1 MSVLR
6 LLTGVFLALCLA
18 CPPAAAQAPAAQAW
32 PTRPIRIIVPYVAGG
47 ATDVFARLVAAK
59 LQDQL
64 GTPVIIE
71 NRGGAGGNIGTDVVA
86 KSAPDGYTLLLNIN
100 GHAIAPAIYKSLPF
114 DPDKDFIPV
123 TQMVATATAF
133 VVQPSLPVK
142 NFQEFIALAKSKPGV
157 LNYGSTGIG
166 NALHLTMEL
175 LMRDTGI
182 KMEMVPF
189 RGDAP
194 LFQGFMSGD
203 VHAAV
208 VPTAGAKQHID
219 SGVVRAIGVTSAR
232 RVAAMADV
240 PTLVEQGLPDFVV
253 SGWIG
258 LFAPAG
264 TPRPIIERLAKEVR
278 IAIMAPDMEPRLFSF
293 GLEPAVDGPEAF
305 GERYKADRIKFQRII
320 KEANIAQQD

>member
-1 MSVLR
+1 MRMLR
-6 LLTGVFLALCLA
+6 SFAGFLLALCLISL
-18 CPPAAAQAPAAQAW
+18 PAFAQNW
-32 PTRPIRIIVPYVAGG
+32 PSRPIRIVVPYAAGG
-47 ATDVFARLVAAK
+47 ATDVFARLVASK
-59 LQDQL
+59 LQEQL
-64 GTPVIIE
+64 GTPVVVE
-71 NRGGAGGNIGTDVVA
+71 NRAGAGGNIGADAVA

-123 TQMVATATAF
+123 TQMASTATAF
-133 VVQPSLPVK
+133 VVQPNLPVK
-142 NFQEFIALAKSKPGV
+142 TFQDFVALAKSRPGA

-166 NALHLTMEL
+166 NSLHLTMEL

-194 LFQGFMSGD
+194 LFQAFMSGD

-208 VPTAGAKQHID
+208 VPTSGAKPHLD
-219 SGVVRAIGVTSAR
+219 SGVVRALGVTSAQ
-232 RVAAMADV
+232 RVAAMPEI
-240 PTLVEQGLPDFVV
+240 PTLVEQGLPEFVV

-264 TPRPIIERLAKEVR
+264 VPRPIIERLAKEVR
-278 IAIMAPDMEPRLFSF
+278 IAIMAPDMAPRLLSF
-293 GLEPAVDGPEAF
+293 GLEPTADGPEAF
-305 GERYKADRIKFQRII
+305 GERYKADRIKFQKIV
-320 KEANIAQQD
+320 KEANIAMQD

>member
-1 MSVLR
+1 MRMLR
-6 LLTGVFLALCLA
+6 LFAGFLLALCLISL
-18 CPPAAAQAPAAQAW
+18 PAFAQNW
-32 PTRPIRIIVPYVAGG
+32 PSRPIRIIVPYAAGG
-47 ATDVFARLVAAK
+47 ATDVFARLVASK
-59 LQDQL
+59 LQEQL
-64 GTPVIIE
+64 GTPVVVE
-71 NRGGAGGNIGTDVVA
+71 NRAGAGGNIGADAVA

-123 TQMVATATAF
+123 TQMASTATAF
-133 VVQPSLPVK
+133 VVQPNLPVK
-142 NFQEFIALAKSKPGV
+142 NFQEFVALAKSRPGD

-166 NALHLTMEL
+166 NSLHLTMEL

-194 LFQGFMSGD
+194 LFQAFMSGD

-208 VPTAGAKQHID
+208 VPTSGAKPHLD
-219 SGVVRAIGVTSAR
+219 SGVVRALGVTSAQ
-232 RVAAMADV
+232 RVAAMPEI
-240 PTLVEQGLPDFVV
+240 PTLVEQGLPEFVV

-264 TPRPIIERLAKEVR
+264 VPRPIIERLAKEVR
-278 IAIMAPDMEPRLFSF
+278 TGIMAPDMAPRLLSF
-293 GLEPAVDGPEAF
+293 GLEPTADGPEAF
-305 GERYKADRIKFQRII
+305 GERYKADRIKFQKIV
-320 KEANIAQQD
+320 KEANIALQD

>member
-1 MSVLR
+1 MRMMRLVAGVL
-6 LLTGVFLALCLA
+6 LALCLNSL
-18 CPPAAAQAPAAQAW
+18 PAFAQNW
-32 PTRPIRIIVPYVAGG
+32 PSRPIRIIVPYAAGG
-47 ATDVFARLVAAK
+47 ATDVFARLVAGK
-59 LQDQL
+59 LQEQL
-64 GTPVIIE
+64 GTPVVVE
-71 NRGGAGGNIGTDVVA
+71 NRAGAGGNIGADAVA

-123 TQMVATATAF
+123 TQMASTATAF
-133 VVQPSLPVK
+133 VVQPNLPVK
-142 NFQEFIALAKSKPGV
+142 TFQEFVALAKSHPGA

-166 NALHLTMEL
+166 NSLHLTMEL

-194 LFQGFMSGD
+194 LFQAFMSGD

-208 VPTAGAKQHID
+208 VPTSGAKPHLD
-219 SGVVRAIGVTSAR
+219 SGVVRALGVTSAQ
-232 RVAAMADV
+232 RVAAMPDI
-240 PTLVEQGLPDFVV
+240 PTLVEQGLPEFVV

-264 TPRPIIERLAKEVR
+264 VPRPIIERLAKEVR
-278 IAIMAPDMEPRLFSF
+278 TAIMAPDMGPRLLSF
-293 GLEPAVDGPEAF
+293 GLEPTVDGPEAF
-305 GERYKADRIKFQRII
+305 GERYKSDRIKFQKIV
-320 KEANIAQQD
+320 KEANIALQD

>member
-1 MSVLR
+1 MRMLR
-6 LLTGVFLALCLA
+6 LFAGFLLALCLISL
-18 CPPAAAQAPAAQAW
+18 PAFAQNW
-32 PTRPIRIIVPYVAGG
+32 PSRPIRIIVPYAAGG
-47 ATDVFARLVAAK
+47 ATDVFARLVASK
-59 LQDQL
+59 LQEQL
-64 GTPVIIE
+64 GTPVVVE
-71 NRGGAGGNIGTDVVA
+71 NRAGAGGNIGADAVA

-123 TQMVATATAF
+123 TQMASTATAF
-133 VVQPSLPVK
+133 VVQPNLPVK
-142 NFQEFIALAKSKPGV
+142 NFQEFVALAKSRPGD

-166 NALHLTMEL
+166 NSLHLTMEL

-194 LFQGFMSGD
+194 LFQAFMSGD

-208 VPTAGAKQHID
+208 VPTSGAKPHLD
-219 SGVVRAIGVTSAR
+219 SGVVRALGVTSAQ
-232 RVAAMADV
+232 RVAAMPEI
-240 PTLVEQGLPDFVV
+240 PTLVEQGLPEFVV

-278 IAIMAPDMEPRLFSF
+278 TGIMAPDMAPRLLSF
-293 GLEPAVDGPEAF
+293 GLEPTADGPEAF
-305 GERYKADRIKFQRII
+305 GERYKADRIKFQKIV
-320 KEANIAQQD
+320 KEANIALQD

>member
-1 MSVLR
+1 MVVLR
-6 LLTGVFLALCLA
+6 AAAGFLLALYLMSL
-18 CPPAAAQAPAAQAW
+18 PAMAQTW
-32 PTRPIRIIVPYVAGG
+32 PSRPIRIVVPYAAGG
-47 ATDVFARLVAAK
+47 ATDVFARLVAGK
-59 LQDQL
+59 LQEQV
-64 GTPVIIE
+64 GAPVIIE
-71 NRGGAGGNIGTDVVA
+71 NRAGAGGNIGADAVA
-86 KSAPDGYTLLLNIN
+86 KSAPDGYTLLFNIN

-123 TQMVATATAF
+123 TQLVSTATAF
-133 VVQPSLPVK
+133 VALPSLPVK
-142 NFQEFIALAKSKPGV
+142 NFQEFIALAKSRPGA

-175 LMRDTGI
+175 LMRDTGM

-203 VHAAV
+203 VQAAV
-208 VPTAGAKQHID
+208 VPTTGAKPHLD
-219 SGVVRAIGVTSAR
+219 SGVVRALGVTSAQR
-232 RVAAMADV
+232 LAAMPDI
-240 PTLVEQGLPDFVV
+240 PTLAEQGLPDFVM
-253 SGWIG
+253 SGWMG

-264 TPRPIIERLAKEVR
+264 TPRPIIERLAKEAR
-278 IAIMAPDMEPRLFSF
+278 IAILAPDMAPRLLSF
-293 GLEPAVDGPEAF
+293 GLEPAVEGPEAF

>member
-1 MSVLR
+1 MRMMR
-6 LLTGVFLALCLA
+6 LFASFLLALCLNSL
-18 CPPAAAQAPAAQAW
+18 PAFAQNW
-32 PTRPIRIIVPYVAGG
+32 PSRPIRIIVPYAAGG
-47 ATDVFARLVAAK
+47 ATDVFARLVASK
-59 LQDQL
+59 LQEQL
-64 GTPVIIE
+64 GTPVVVE
-71 NRGGAGGNIGTDVVA
+71 NRAGAGGNIGADAVA

-123 TQMVATATAF
+123 TQMASTATAF
-133 VVQPSLPVK
+133 VVQPNLPVK
-142 NFQEFIALAKSKPGV
+142 NFQDFVALAKSRPGA

-166 NALHLTMEL
+166 NSLHLTMEL

-194 LFQGFMSGD
+194 LFQAFMSGD

-208 VPTAGAKQHID
+208 VPTSGAKPHLD
-219 SGVVRAIGVTSAR
+219 SGVVRALGVTSAQ
-232 RVAAMADV
+232 RVAAMPDI
-240 PTLVEQGLPDFVV
+240 PTLVEQGLPEFVV

-264 TPRPIIERLAKEVR
+264 VPRPIIERLAKEVR
-278 IAIMAPDMEPRLFSF
+278 TGIMAPDMAPRLLSF
-293 GLEPAVDGPEAF
+293 GLEPTVDGPEAF
-305 GERYKADRIKFQRII
+305 GERYKADRIKFQKIV
-320 KEANIAQQD
+320 KEANIALQE